1 MSLKKTFAKTLLV
14 TSIASLLT
22 ACGGS
27 SDKSTPIVDDKPIV
41 DVTPIV
47 EDTPLYLVKTT
58 DWSTDDGTTLLFLT
72 DSLDGD
78 TKFNTE
84 DALAVS
90 GYHYVAVN
98 ESGDDEDSAFY
109 LAIDNTPTLQRYV
122 VNDEG
127 EVELDKELDFTEQG
141 ITDARNAMRAGKIFS
156 ADKGYFIDHDTMQ
169 VVVFNPTEMTFTATI
184 DLSAYVEDDYPNRW
198 AIFPVI
204 DGDRVVIPITFYGS
218 DWSAAALSKLV
229 VIDTTTDTVT
239 VDSSTLCGSVSAS
252 AVDAE
257 GNVYWSSSHDIAVSY
272 TVDPVSAAFAPCMI
286 RMESGAEGWDDGYYV
301 NMTDLTDN
309 DRPAY
314 GVTTGDGYKAY
325 TLVYS
330 DEATPITADNVNDT
344 AWQPVWEF
352 SSFDVEAPFAGV
364 TKVENA
370 LPTGHR
376 INYGIFLNDNDDVTS
391 WVDTINSDYTVSTI
405 YDTTDSEN
413 WKVLIVVPGDLE
425 TISRIR

>member
-14 TSIASLLT
+14 TTIASLLT

-27 SDKSTPIVDDKPIV
+27 DKSTPIVEKTPVV
-41 DVTPIV
+41 DETLVV
-47 EDTPLYLVKTT
+47 EDSPLYLVKTT

-72 DSLDGD
+72 DSLNSD
-78 TKFNTE
+78 TKFNAE
-84 DALAVS
+84 DALAIS

-109 LAIDNTPTLQRYV
+109 LAVDNTPTLQRYV

-127 EVELDKELDFTEQG
+127 KVELDKELDFSAQG

-156 ADKGYFIDHDTMQ
+156 ADKGYFIDQVTMQ
-169 VVVFNPTEMTFTATI
+169 VVVFNPTEMTFTTTI
-184 DLSAYVEDDYPNRW
+184 DLSEYAEVDYPNRW

-229 VIDTTTDTVT
+229 IIDTTTDTVT
-239 VDSSTLCGSVSAS
+239 VDSSTLCGSVSGS
-252 AVDAE
+252 AVDAA
-257 GNVYWSSSHDIAVSY
+257 GNVYWATSADVAVSY
-272 TVDPVSAAFAPCMI
+272 KLDPVNAAFAPCMI
-286 RMESGAEGWDDGYYV
+286 RMKSGAEGWDDGYYV

-314 GVTTGDGYKAY
+314 GVTTGDGYKGY

-330 DEATPITADNVNDT
+330 DEATPLTAEN
-344 AWQPVWEF
+344 ARGAAKQSVWEF
-352 SSFDVEAPFAGV
+352 SSFDLEAPFAGV

-370 LPTGHR
+370 LPTNNR
-376 INYGIFLNDNDDVTS
+376 LNYGVFLNDDKVTS
-391 WVDTINSDYTVSTI
+391 WVDTVSSDYTVSTI
-405 YDTTDSEN
+405 YDTTDSES

>member
-1 MSLKKTFAKTLLV
+1 MSLKKTFFRILLV
-14 TSIASLLT
+14 SSIASFLT
-22 ACGGS
+22 ACDS
-27 SDKSTPIVDDKPIV
+27 SDDNDTTDTGNTP
-41 DVTPIV
+41 TV
-47 EDTPLYLVKTT
+47 EDSPLYLVKTT
-58 DWSTDDGTTLLFLT
+58 DWSTDDGTSLLFLT
-72 DSLDGD
+72 ETLDSE
-78 TKFNTE
+78 TEFNPE

-109 LAIDNTPTLQRYV
+109 LAVDNTPTLQRYV
-122 VNDEG
+122 VNDAG
-127 EVELDKELDFTEQG
+127 VVEFDAELDFTDQG

-156 ADKGYFIDHDTMQ
+156 ADKGYFIDHETMQ
-169 VVVFNPTEMTFTATI
+169 VVVFNPKNMTFTTTI
-184 DLSAYVEDDYPNRW
+184 DLSEYVEEDYPNRW

-229 VIDTTTDTVT
+229 IVDTTTDTVT
-239 VDSSTLCGSVSAS
+239 VDNSTLCGSVSAS
-252 AVDAE
+252 SIDAV
-257 GNVYWSSSHDIAVSY
+257 GNVYWASSHDIAVSY
-272 TVDPVSAAFAPCMI
+272 TLDSANATFAPCMI
-286 RMESGAEGWDDGYYV
+286 RMESGADGWDDSYYV

-330 DEATPITADNVNDT
+330 DDADPITAENVNDT
-344 AWQPVWEF
+344 AWKSVWEF

-376 INYGIFLNDNDDVTS
+376 INYGAFLNSDDELTS
-391 WVDTINSDYTVSTI
+391 WVDTVNSEYTESTI
-405 YDTTDSEN
+405 YNTTDSES
-413 WKVLIVVPGDLE
+413 WEVLIVVPGDLE